1 MGELDLKKKKMK
13 NGTESSFN
21 KHLPPFGRDG
31 VGLLLQQGDKKAL
44 ARCITI
50 VENELEGYQE
60 ILTSLKFNKNTPVI
74 GITGPPGAGKS
85 TLINAVIKKLTDQ
98 NKSVGI
104 IAIDPTSP
112 FNYGSLLGDRLRM
125 AEHFT
130 NENVFIRSIATRGSL
145 GGLSA
150 TIIEV
155 VDIMRAFGTSAPSP
169 SSKGEGGG
177 PFDYIV
183 VETVGVGQSEVE
195 IIGLADTTVLVLV
208 PESGDEV
215 QSLKSGVMEIADVFV
230 INKSDRAGASI
241 FMKNIQQLVH
251 SKPLSDW
258 SIPVIKAVAI
268 KHEGVDELIEAID
281 KHQLT
286 GINTKRPYLLAE
298 KAYRLIQNAKM
309 KSVSKK
315 ILQQQI
321 EIELK
326 KSDFNLYR
334 FVSSITEPN

>member
-1 MGELDLKKKKMK
+1 MIPTKILIQQ
-13 NGTESSFN
+13 
-21 KHLPPFGRDG
+21 
-31 VGLLLQQGDKKAL
+31 LQQGDKKAL

-50 VENELEGYQE
+50 VENELEGAQE

-85 TLINAVIKKLTDQ
+85 TLINAVIKRLTDEG
-98 NKSVGI
+98 KSVGI

-125 AEHFT
+125 AEHFV

-155 VDIMRAFGTSAPSP
+155 VDIMRAFA
-169 SSKGEGGG
+169 
-177 PFDYIV
+177 FDYII

-195 IIGLADTTVLVLV
+195 IVGLADTTVLVLV

-251 SKPLSDW
+251 SKPMSNW
-258 SIPVIKAVAI
+258 SIPVIKAVAT
-268 KHEGVDELIEAID
+268 KHEGVDELIEAIN
-281 KHQLT
+281 KHQLLE
-286 GINTKRPYLLAE
+286 INIKRTYLLAE
-298 KAYRLIQNAKM
+298 KAYRLIQNTRM
-309 KSVSKK
+309 KNVSKK
-315 ILQQQI
+315 ALQQRI
-321 EIELK
+321 ETELK
-326 KSDFNLYR
+326 NTNFNLYR
-334 FVSSITEPN
+334 FVNGIIEQE